1 MLANF
6 PKGKN
11 INHYV
16 LVFSF
21 FIVSN
26 FVGIAQVGI
35 GNSNPDA
42 SSILDMTSVTQ
53 GLLTPRMTAAKRDA
67 ILNPAT
73 GLLIYNTT
81 TSHFNYFDQVWI
93 EYSEYTNY
101 YNSNST
107 SDVVTTSTADVVIPG
122 MSIAPLLA
130 GTYEVTFN
138 CSFNNPPIERIV
150 SSGES
155 FPSTMAQEAKS
166 DLELLISQLNSLT
179 VTNSNHTAVF
189 GNDETITSGIY
200 SLAGAIS
207 IAGNLSLDGS
217 GNPDS
222 VFVIKSDG
230 ALVAGANTNV
240 ILTNGAQA
248 KNVFWL
254 AYGAP
259 SFGVNSNI
267 KGNVIA
273 ATIGAISFEAGGNI
287 EGRLL
292 AISGELTFG
301 PAVASLPIGTSPFE
315 LGTIA
320 DFVLYT
326 ASGEVLNTSASI
338 ITGNIGTNLGTI
350 TGFGSANVNGAFVTN
365 TNYTSVTS
373 TTTVTPNTNKIQAS
387 FSIYKNGILIP
398 SSRKILTSEVG
409 IGNASLQVIS
419 TLEANQII
427 DVRWKTGS
435 EKIGMGNRTFTL
447 IKVQ

>member
-1 MLANF
+1 MLINF
-6 PKGKN
+6 SKN

-16 LVFSF
+16 LVLSF

-53 GLLTPRMTAAKRDA
+53 GLLSPRMTTAKRDA

-101 YNSNST
+101 YNSNSI
-107 SDVVTTSTADVVIPG
+107 SDVATTSTTDVVIPG

-138 CSFNNPPIERIV
+138 CSFNNSPIDRIV

-166 DLELLISQLNSLT
+166 DLKLLINELNSLT
-179 VTNSNHTAVF
+179 VTNSTHTAVF
-189 GNDETITSGIY
+189 GNGETIFPAVY
-200 SLAGAIS
+200 SIAGAAS
-207 IAGNLSLDGS
+207 IAGNLTLDG
-217 GNPDS
+217 GGDS
-222 VFVIKSDG
+222 NSIFVIKSDG

-240 ILTNGAQA
+240 ILINGAQA
-248 KNVFWL
+248 RNVFWL

-259 SFGVNSNI
+259 SFGENSAM

-273 ATIGAISFEAGGNI
+273 ATTGAISFEAGGNL

-292 AISGELTFG
+292 AISGALTFG
-301 PAVASLPIGTSPFE
+301 PAVASLPIGTSPYK
-315 LGTIA
+315 LGTLS

-326 ASGEVLNTSASI
+326 ASGEVLNTSASM
-338 ITGNIGTNLGTI
+338 ITGNIGTNTGTI
-350 TGFGSANVNGAFVTN
+350 TGFESATVNGAFVTN

-373 TTTVTPNTNKIQAS
+373 TTTITPNTNKILAF
-387 FSIYKNGILIP
+387 FSIYKNGVLIP

-409 IGNASLQVIS
+409 VGNASLQLIS
-419 TLEANQII
+419 TIEANQII